1 MIRRIGLWA
10 TVAATGVFAMSSAA
24 LTADMP
30 VKAPPPPPVVTTPQ
44 YYLVLSGLVMT
55 RTGPD
60 ATPLWS
66 TAAAPGSGN
75 LLNSSAFNFGWA
87 GGFEGRAGVR
97 LANRFGLEAGGFWL
111 GKLDDQ
117 ATLLNPTGVGVRV
130 ETNPFTSYGFG
141 ANDRVEIPYTSRIW
155 SVEGNATWEARPG
168 VTLLAGIRYISLRE
182 RLEQNGIFPIA
193 GSVENDV
200 WNTRNSLIGAQV
212 GARVDVLALAG
223 NAAGPWLL
231 HGDLRFGVFHNE
243 VKTDFVASAS
253 PVPGVFHTNSGGG
266 SRTAWAAQGGLNLGY
281 RLNDTATIKVGY
293 EFLYIDGVALAP
305 NQIPE
310 TPDYGSGPTPL
321 RPIGAR
327 FEDVLYHGVKGTLVI
342 RR

>member
-10 TVAATGVFAMSSAA
+10 AAASIGVSAMSAGTFA
-24 LTADMP
+24 ADMP
-30 VKAPPPPPVVTTPQ
+30 VRAPPPAPVVTTPQ

-87 GGFEGRAGVR
+87 GGFEGRAGVKFG
-97 LANRFGLEAGGFWL
+97 NRFGLEAGGFWL
-111 GKLDDQ
+111 GKLDDD
-117 ATLLNPTGVGVRV
+117 AVVLNPAGGNVRV
-130 ETNPFTSYGFG
+130 ETNPFTSYGLG
-141 ANDRVEIPYTSRIW
+141 AADRVDVPYTSRIW
-155 SVEGNATWEARPG
+155 SVEGNITWAARPG

-182 RLEQNGIFPIA
+182 RLDQNGSEPSGLFEI
-193 GSVENDV
+193 DV
-200 WNTRNSLIGAQV
+200 WKTRNSLIGAQI

-223 NAAGPWLL
+223 GATSPWLL

-243 VKTDFVASAS
+243 VTTDFAATEF
-253 PVPGVFHTNSGGG
+253 PAGTVFHANSGGG
-266 SRTAWAAQGGLNLGY
+266 SRTAWATQGGLNLGY
-281 RLNDTATIKVGY
+281 RVNDSTTVKIGY
-293 EFLYIDGVALAP
+293 QFLYIDGVALAP
-305 NQIPE
+305 NQIQV
-310 TPDYGSGPTPL
+310 TPDFGSGPIPI

-327 FEDVLYHGVKGTLVI
+327 FEDVLYHGVKASLVV